1 MNSLNRTSHGH
12 GEKRS
17 RKQEILISALLTTP
31 TVTEAATHAGV
42 ADATARRWLK
52 DGNFQADYTAA
63 KQQVVEQTI
72 SQLQRACCAAIGT
85 LPHIMSDPAHPAS
98 VRVTAA
104 RSILETTLKPR
115 IEAMGPGR
123 TPEGVERPGPN
134 PFSKMSDDDL
144 MRIAA
149 IIEAYEDDDEQ
160 E

>member
-1 MNSLNRTSHGH
+1 MNNVNNGH

-31 TVTEAATHAGV
+31 TVTEAATRAGV

-52 DGNFQADYTAA
+52 DGAFQADYTAA

-72 SQLQRACCAAIGT
+72 SHLQRACCAAIGT
-85 LPHIMSDPAHPAS
+85 LHDIMIDPTCPAS

-115 IEAMGPGR
+115 LEAMGPGR
-123 TPEGVERPGPN
+123 SPEVPERPPN
-134 PFSKMSDDDL
+134 ENPYHKMSDDDL
-144 MRIAA
+144 VR
-149 IIEAYEDDDEQ
+149 IIEIIDKYEEDSEQ